1 MTRTL
6 VFLFVLLTTALSPGL
21 SRAESNPALAG
32 QSVTKDIDGGRHT
45 KEYARNG
52 TLIYEV
58 IEREVAQGG
67 TKTIQATEREWLDNA
82 TPVREQEFLGGREM
96 KATFWYMNGKVK
108 ETRADQ
114 SIHDPKGAPGVYVE
128 RFSDLGVLQSAGV
141 FQGQYRHV
149 GVHRYYDEA
158 GKLTSEITYGPD
170 GTKLSSKTFDAS
182 GAAKDTAQYYPDG
195 SRKTP

>member
-6 VFLFVLLTTALSPGL
+6 VFLFVLLTTALSPAL
-21 SRAESNPALAG
+21 SNAESNPALAG
-32 QSVTKDIDGGRHT
+32 QSVTKDIEGGRHT

-58 IEREVAQGG
+58 IEREVLQGG

-108 ETRADQ
+108 EARVDQ
-114 SIHDPKGAPGVYVE
+114 SIHDPKGVPGTYVE

-141 FQGQYRHV
+141 FQGQFRHV
-149 GVHRYYDEA
+149 GVHRYYDEV
-158 GKLTSEITYGPD
+158 GKLTSEITYGRD
-170 GTKLSSKTFDAS
+170 GAKLSSKTFDAS
-182 GAAKDTAQYYPDG
+182 GAPKGTAQYYPDG
-195 SRKTP
+195 SRKAP